1 MKSTPK
7 TQSVF
12 GIILDRFVNPTK
24 SSGVPAGYIL
34 DSLHN
39 QPTFGAHRHSAYRT
53 HCTVCSSGAYNAS
66 VWSGTRKEY
75 DRRAEEETK
84 TGYTYG
90 KPIFT
95 AVHLLSTRP
104 FCCPPKGP
112 GKHLVRLRGGNV
124 CRTAAPGALCFLL

>member
-7 TQSVF
+7 TQSFWDNTGSLCQPHEEQWRPSWVY
-12 GIILDRFVNPTK
+12 
-24 SSGVPAGYIL
+24 SGFT
-34 DSLHN
+34 S
-39 QPTFGAHRHSAYRT
+39 QPTNIWRSRHSAYRT

-90 KPIFT
+90 KLFT